1 MSGKVLVVDDLEPN
15 IKLLEAKLNSE
26 YYTVLTAK
34 SAKEGIKIAK
44 ESSPDLIL
52 LDVMMP
58 EMDGFEA
65 CKILKNDAIT
75 MGIPVVMVT
84 ALTEQEDRVKGL
96 QAGAD
101 DFITKPI
108 DEFHLFARVRSLIRI
123 KELFDELA
131 LRNKTVSNLGI
142 LVNNKDAKPRKS
154 NVLVINDDV
163 FEVKRIKESIE
174 NLGHNVIPFELSRP
188 LEEVLNYNPDL
199 VIISTMLDNNQNGLR
214 IAVNIKTLQK
224 RLPVVIIVDEDNKDL
239 MLKGLQVGI
248 DDYII
253 SPIDNN
259 ELLARTSTILRRKF
273 IQDSLIT
280 NLEDS
285 VSASIV
291 DQLTKLY
298 NRRYLETH
306 LKTIFDDSIAQ
317 KNGLV
322 LLTIDIDNF
331 KSVNDKPGWGHHIG
345 DEVLK
350 EVASRIKASVRDS
363 DLAVRQGGEEF
374 IVLLPNTNSETG
386 KIVAERIRKSI
397 ADVAIKISAE
407 PFYINATVSIGYA
420 AMHQVD
426 DTPENLIKRSDE
438 MLYQAKKTGKNKVV
452 AAD

>member
-15 IKLLEAKLNSE
+15 LKFLEAKLNSE

-34 SAKEGIKIAK
+34 SALEGIKIAK
-44 ESSPDLIL
+44 EKSPDLIL

-58 EMDGFEA
+58 VMDGFEA
-65 CKILKNDAIT
+65 CKILKEDPQT

-131 LRNKTVSNLGI
+131 LRNKTVSNMGLFSGD
-142 LVNNKDAKPRKS
+142 KTGKQTKS
-154 NVLVINDDV
+154 NVLIINDDV
-163 FEVKRIKESIE
+163 FEVKRIREALEKY
-174 NLGHNVIPFELSRP
+174 GHNVIPFDLSRP

-214 IAVNIKTLQK
+214 IAVNIKTIQK

-239 MLKGLQVGI
+239 MLKGLQVGL

-259 ELLARTSTILRRKF
+259 ELLARSNTILKRKL

-285 VSASIV
+285 VNASII

-306 LKTIFDDSIAQ
+306 LKTIFDDSIA
-317 KNGLV
+317 KHNGLV

-331 KSVNDKPGWGHHIG
+331 KSINDKPGWGHHIG

-350 EVASRIKASVRDS
+350 EVAARIKNSVRDS

-374 IVLLPNTNSETG
+374 IILLPNTNHETG

-397 ADVAIKISAE
+397 ADEAVKISAA
-407 PFYINATVSIGYA
+407 PNFVNVTVSIGYA
-420 AMHQVD
+420 AMHQTGD
-426 DTPENLIKRSDE
+426 SPSELIKRSDE
-438 MLYQAKKTGKNKVV
+438 MLYTAKKTGKNKVV
-452 AAD
+452 SAD